1 LTYKKTRLKIQSI
14 FDLDI
19 PLLHPPQ
26 LDIDKDEPFKPQ
38 DNEMS
43 GEKLLT
49 TDYLATKTG
58 PIRHKKKVYT
68 VKPVLKATSV

>member
-1 LTYKKTRLKIQSI
+1 ME
-14 FDLDI
+14 
-19 PLLHPPQ
+19 

-58 PIRHKKKVYT
+58 PIRHKKKVNT
-68 VKPVLKATSV
+68 GQTCLKDHLYITNHCL

>member
-1 LTYKKTRLKIQSI
+1 ME
-14 FDLDI
+14 
-19 PLLHPPQ
+19 

-58 PIRHKKKVYT
+58 PIRHKKKVNTQSNLLYEMQT
-68 VKPVLKATSV
+68 L